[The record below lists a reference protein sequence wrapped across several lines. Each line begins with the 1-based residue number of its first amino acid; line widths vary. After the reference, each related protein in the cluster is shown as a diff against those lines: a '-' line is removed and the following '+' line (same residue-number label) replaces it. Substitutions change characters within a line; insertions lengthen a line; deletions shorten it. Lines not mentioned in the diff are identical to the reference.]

1 MTKMADG
8 TVING
13 MISGVEASASD
24 YITRDPFVR
33 VGTIIGTH
41 KPDTTIKDN
50 YKRYDIVIE
59 KYTNPNGVVTTL
71 SLDRVR
77 VCSLFGGVADYVRWT
92 PRELANA
99 ADGFQDQDK
108 DNGSRVLVIGLDGDL
123 AYNPLIIGGLPHPNQ
138 KIDDE
143 TFNFAFEF
151 NGINIAIDKDGQL
164 TLTRKGATKTDGTVD
179 GDNDTKGGQT
189 VIFDKE
195 GSITIKSS
203 KDNSVTFNDKDDT
216 IDIKTN
222 KNLNITSGDK
232 VNIDSKGVLAGA
244 SGAKDAFVMGTT
256 YRKAENSLNQTV
268 QTELTKLLTYTTM
281 AAVGVQGAAAAHK
294 VPITGPMAGSA
305 LLDAAAQALVQMVSS
320 ISSLMQAY
328 VQFEAKQKT
337 FLSDKNFTD

>member
-1 MTKMADG
+1 MG
-8 TVING
+8 TNFLFRNPYL
-13 MISGVEASASD
+13 M
-24 YITRDPFVR
+24 
-33 VGTIIGTH
+33 VGTIIEEVAPT
-41 KPDTTIKDN
+41 KDRPFR
-50 YKRYDIVIE
+50 RY
-59 KYTNPNGVVTTL
+59 T
-71 SLDRVR
+71 VR
-77 VCSLFGGVADYVRWT
+77 VEVMSGDDIPTTMELPNCRVASDFGGIADYSNWT
-92 PRELANA
+92 PRKLLDA
-99 ADGFQDQDK
+99 APDREEDLTKPDP
-108 DNGSRVLVIGLDGDL
+108 GSQVLVMAVNGNLYD
-123 AYNPLIIGGLPHPNQ
+123 PLIIGGYPHYGTKEDKTEGHNLV
-138 KIDDE
+138 K
-143 TFNFAFEF
+143 EF

-203 KDNSVTFNDKDDT
+203 KDNSITFNDKDDT

-337 FLSDKNFTD
+337 YLSEKNFGD